1 MQNCVI
7 FSGLD
12 CRFLQLSGGDF
23 FVFLFAFYSG
33 ACFAAGWK
41 PHVFTIYIIYL
52 SNGYNI
58 V

>member
-1 MQNCVI
+1 MWNCVV

-12 CRFLQLSGGDF
+12 CHFVRLSGSYF

-33 ACFAAGWK
+33 AFFAAGWK

>member
-1 MQNCVI
+1 MWNCVV

-12 CRFLQLSGGDF
+12 CCFLQLSGSDF
-23 FVFLFAFYSG
+23 FVFLFTFYLG
-33 ACFAAGWK
+33 ACFTAGWK
-41 PHVFTIYIIYL
+41 PYVFTIYIIYL